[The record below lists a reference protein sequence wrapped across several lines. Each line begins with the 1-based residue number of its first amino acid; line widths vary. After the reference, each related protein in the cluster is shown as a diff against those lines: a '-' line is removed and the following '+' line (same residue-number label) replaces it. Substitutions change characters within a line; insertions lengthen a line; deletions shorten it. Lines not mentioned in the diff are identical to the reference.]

1 MHWTPEFR
9 TGLRMH
15 QRKRLL
21 PLVLTAE
28 DLTLP
33 PDDSSIFIE
42 MELDSPLPAP
52 TPQPLDFEAETGFR
66 SGKSGFRGPSAG
78 KSTKKR
84 TKSGIATIPA

>member
-15 QRKRLL
+15 QWKRLL

-33 PDDSSIFIE
+33 PDDSSIFLG
-42 MELDSPLPAP
+42 MGLDSPLPDPNPP
-52 TPQPLDFEAETGFR
+52 TR
-66 SGKSGFRGPSAG
+66 
-78 KSTKKR
+78 
-84 TKSGIATIPA
+84 